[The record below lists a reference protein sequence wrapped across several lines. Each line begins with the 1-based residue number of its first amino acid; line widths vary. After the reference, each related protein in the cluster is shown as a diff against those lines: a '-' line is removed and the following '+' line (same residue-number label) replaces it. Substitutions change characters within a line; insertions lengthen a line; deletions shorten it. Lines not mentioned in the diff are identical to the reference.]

1 MPRRK
6 EKTKK
11 KVRRFLFYLHSNCNV
26 VRIRYELYCTPAY
39 IPPPLLHFYYRS
51 QLPPLLLIFPPT
63 LPPSIPL
70 SLSLFSLPHSILH
83 FFHPYP
89 QPLLPNH
96 HTSPLLSSS
105 HHPFPHYPHTLSHH
119 HTTPISPHSTP
130 SPHPNTTQHLPGK
143 KQRDEIRTLENQL
156 LEARRREVDNS
167 LLLARQASV
176 LEEKLGNSYTEC
188 QICLLCVLYDMMRQE
203 YLRLVIDPKLVYAE

>member
-51 QLPPLLLIFPPT
+51 QLPPLLLIFPLT

-83 FFHPYP
+83 LFHPYP
-89 QPLLPNH
+89 NLFFSLIITPPLP
-96 HTSPLLSSS
+96 SP
-105 HHPFPHYPHTLSHH
+105 HHTLSHH
-119 HTTPISPHSTP
+119 HTTPTSPHSTP
-130 SPHPNTTQHLPGK
+130 SPHPNTTQHLPR
-143 KQRDEIRTLENQL
+143 QEA
-156 LEARRREVDNS
+156 ARR
-167 LLLARQASV
+167 
-176 LEEKLGNSYTEC
+176 
-188 QICLLCVLYDMMRQE
+188 
-203 YLRLVIDPKLVYAE
+203 DPHS